1 MGCISYFWVPLLIL
15 IFKCRRG
22 IKIKIRIKIKK
33 SEGITQKCG
42 MRPGE
47 CLGLMLALTLALSHR
62 MGEGMALVRQRLR
75 VGCPASAVA
84 GFR

>member
-1 MGCISYFWVPLLIL
+1 VGCISYFWVPLLIL